1 MPLRP
6 FVDYMMKHSCILS
19 NQKIQFILKL
29 KLIDPIEILMFI
41 SNQPFGKQFYFNVK
55 DQIHF
60 DANVCMSQASNHFC
74 MTSLF
79 KHSVQFQTSAFLD
92 CAGQIPLVLNFS
104 LSQV

>member
-19 NQKIQFILKL
+19 NQKIQVILKL
-29 KLIDPIEILMFI
+29 KLIDPLIEILMFI

-60 DANVCMSQASNHFC
+60 DVNVCMSQASN
-74 MTSLF
+74 MISLF
-79 KHSVQFQTSAFLD
+79 RNSVQFQTSAFFD
-92 CAGQIPLVLNFS
+92 CAGQIPLALNFS